1 MSRSAA
7 IVRIT
12 ASAAAAVRHG
22 HPWVYRDQIDH
33 APSAKSGDWVR
44 VEHDRTVLGV
54 GLYDSVSPLAVRIW
68 TLDDAEPSLGPRIDR
83 AFAWRDSLFSSE
95 TTNAFRCI
103 HGEGDR
109 LPGFV
114 VDRYDTIAVLRPDGD
129 GARARL
135 DWMRAE
141 LWPRLKSRGIVSLV
155 LRDPDHGARV
165 VEGSEPSGSIEVR
178 EHGVPM
184 LVDVMKGQKTGA
196 FLDQRENRRRVG
208 GLARGRRVLNLFS
221 YAGGFSLH
229 AVLGGATHTTSV
241 DSAMA
246 AHKSAQDSFRLAGI
260 DPAGHAFACADA
272 FAFLDEAKKS
282 GKKWDLVIS
291 DPPSFAPKESA
302 KPRALTAYRRLH
314 HACADL
320 LADGGVFCAASCSS
334 HVTERDFVGTLDDA
348 ALGRSD
354 LSLREVYGPP
364 ADHPSLPGWPE
375 GRYLKFAVLS

>member
-7 IVRIT
+7 IVRVT
-12 ASAAAAVRHG
+12 PQAAAAVRHG
-22 HPWVYRDQIDH
+22 HPWVYREQIDQGS
-33 APSAKSGDWVR
+33 SAKSGDWVK
-44 VEHDRTVLGV
+44 VEHDRTLLGV
-54 GLYDSVSPLAVRIW
+54 GLYDAASPLAVRMW
-68 TLDDAEPSLGPRIDR
+68 TREDALPSPGRLVDR
-83 AFAWRDSLFSSE
+83 ALAWRDTLFSE

-109 LPGFV
+109 MPGFV
-114 VDRYDTIAVLRPDGD
+114 VDRYGDVVVLRPDGD
-129 GARARL
+129 GARARI
-135 DWMRAE
+135 DWMLAE
-141 LWPRLKSRGIVSLV
+141 LWPRLKSRGAVSLV

-165 VEGSEPSGSIEVR
+165 LEGPEPTGSIEVR
-178 EHGVPM
+178 EHDVPM

-208 GLARGRRVLNLFS
+208 TLARGRRVLNLFS

-260 DPAGHAFACADA
+260 DPAPHTFACADA

-302 KPRALTAYRRLH
+302 KARALTAYRKLH
-314 HACADL
+314 RACADV
-320 LADGGVFCAASCSS
+320 LASGGIFCAASCSS
-334 HVTERDFVGTLDDA
+334 HVTERDFVVTLDDS

-354 LSLREVYGPP
+354 LSLREVHGPP